1 MRTDMS
7 PAKNYNLFV
16 TRIPKLFLLAVLMSL
31 LATALG
37 SSRVLTAASAGGGSQ
52 NTDAVWFWFGDCLN
66 GTPMGVRIT
75 VEGQNVYHST
85 FRACRMER
93 VDANT
98 EKEKRIRVF
107 HFPGGHTFQDTYRTN
122 EGEKI
127 EGNIWQAG
135 ADPDDILLGVSF
147 VAHGQIL
154 LNTIHIVQPGKP
166 TQSTLDRDLVIKTYP
181 LKSRAVQ

>member
-1 MRTDMS
+1 VSRTPALRRAALVTSGPMRTDMS

-107 HFPGGHTFQDTYRTN
+107 HFPGGHTFQDRKLRVTFGKRARTRMTSYSVF
-122 EGEKI
+122 
-127 EGNIWQAG
+127 
-135 ADPDDILLGVSF
+135 LS
-147 VAHGQIL
+147 
-154 LNTIHIVQPGKP
+154 
-166 TQSTLDRDLVIKTYP
+166 
-181 LKSRAVQ
+181 SRMAKFC